1 MIVAVSGEFGDQ
13 LEQFVYY
20 KVENNTIRERENIF
34 TPPGGI
40 DALLKQF
47 ISLEIDLLIA
57 GNLPETLEMA
67 LSDAGIAVI
76 SKVHGVSDQ
85 VLKSYLAGTLEF

>member
-1 MIVAVSGEFGDQ
+1 MIIAISGEFGDQ
-13 LEQFVYY
+13 LEQFIYY
-20 KVENNTIRERENIF
+20 KVEKNVIRERETIF
-34 TPPGGI
+34 TPPGGV

-57 GNLPETLEMA
+57 GNLPEEVEMA

-76 SKVHGVSDQ
+76 SKIHGISDQ
-85 VLKSYLAGTLEF
+85 ILKSYLNGTLEF